1 MSKLLKQRGLSVP
14 PPVKP
19 EANQELPPMLGTR
32 RTAPGQMIA
41 FQNVKEDWDKE
52 RQQLIQNQEEALKA
66 LEALKATVD
75 PDEVAARIEKA
86 KAEAEAALAERTRE
100 LEEKMKEGGV
110 VMAPISKLKK
120 IPGRQRNLTAEEK
133 KELRDNM
140 ASMGRIITPI
150 VVEPEVDGVY
160 AIIAG
165 NNRFDNAVELGW
177 ETLPIFVFNGEPEEN
192 EDAAFY
198 SNLMH
203 PSLPDYEKY
212 LGLKK
217 IMARDGKSQSELVKL
232 TGLSAPAISRLMAF
246 DKLPADHREIIAQYP
261 ERFSGTAVSAFV
273 SAVAKNPVA
282 AKTAI
287 EQIVSAEIAPTQQE
301 IAQII
306 KKTAVQVAEKPAT
319 EKKKITERVFKAKQ
333 VIVAKMR
340 SAETFIRVDVPDD
353 THRRRIEAAIEKAIR
368 EITEK

>member
-1 MSKLLKQRGLSVP
+1 
-14 PPVKP
+14 
-19 EANQELPPMLGTR
+19 
-32 RTAPGQMIA
+32 
-41 FQNVKEDWDKE
+41 
-52 RQQLIQNQEEALKA
+52 
-66 LEALKATVD
+66 
-75 PDEVAARIEKA
+75 
-86 KAEAEAALAERTRE
+86 
-100 LEEKMKEGGV
+100 MKEGGV
-110 VMAPISKLKK
+110 VMAQISQLKK

-150 VVEPEVDGVY
+150 VVEPEFDGVY

-232 TGLSAPAISRLMAF
+232 TGLDVDLESLDASAARF
-246 DKLPADHREIIAQYP
+246 TDQVRE
-261 ERFSGTAVSAFV
+261 AVSREDV
-273 SAVAKNPVA
+273 HHQVALLLVFG
-282 AKTAI
+282 
-287 EQIVSAEIAPTQQE
+287 
-301 IAQII
+301 
-306 KKTAVQVAEKPAT
+306 VQVA
-319 EKKKITERVFKAKQ
+319 
-333 VIVAKMR
+333 VIMLGQRQGGHARIVKGGWRGNGQEVVHLAD
-340 SAETFIRVDVPDD
+340 AAGQ
-353 THRRRIEAAIEKAIR
+353 RRG
-368 EITEK
+368 